1 MSNQIPVAI
10 ILSPSRAPKG
20 DVTGS
25 KRIRETGHRTKC
37 PQNIHL
43 FDNRV
48 IFRLLFFITL
58 LLSVLIFKHKIK
70 TNRSSVSAIL
80 IEYDR

>member
-10 ILSPSRAPKG
+10 ILSKPSRAAKG

-25 KRIRETGHRTKC
+25 KRI
-37 PQNIHL
+37 HL

-48 IFRLLFFITL
+48 ILRRFFFVFFFFSLLFISFNI
-58 LLSVLIFKHKIK
+58 
-70 TNRSSVSAIL
+70 
-80 IEYDR
+80 